1 MNTTHTHTPS
11 LQTRNLVKNFG
22 HVAALRGISLN
33 IASGQSVAIMGPSG
47 SGKSTLLHCLSGVLP
62 PTSGHVWLNGKD
74 ISEASDKT
82 RSKLR
87 LNTCGFVFQDGQLVP
102 ELSARENVA
111 IPLLLQGKKRTEAF
125 TIADQWLDR
134 LGIFEQKDRRPGDM
148 SGGQMQRIAI
158 ARALAPEPEVVF
170 ADEPTGALDQS
181 TGHEVIQILSMATQ
195 MRGATLVM
203 VTHDP
208 KVAQWCER
216 IIEIRDG
223 VIHADTYEKDQ

>member
-22 HVAALRGISLN
+22 HVVALRGISLN

-74 ISEASDKT
+74 ISEASDKI

-148 SGGQMQRIAI
+148 SGGQM
-158 ARALAPEPEVVF
+158 
-170 ADEPTGALDQS
+170 
-181 TGHEVIQILSMATQ
+181 
-195 MRGATLVM
+195 
-203 VTHDP
+203 
-208 KVAQWCER
+208 
-216 IIEIRDG
+216 
-223 VIHADTYEKDQ
+223 

>member
-1 MNTTHTHTPS
+1 M
-11 LQTRNLVKNFG
+11 
-22 HVAALRGISLN
+22 
-33 IASGQSVAIMGPSG
+33 
-47 SGKSTLLHCLSGVLP
+47 
-62 PTSGHVWLNGKD
+62 
-74 ISEASDKT
+74 
-82 RSKLR
+82 
-87 LNTCGFVFQDGQLVP
+87 
-102 ELSARENVA
+102 
-111 IPLLLQGKKRTEAF
+111 
-125 TIADQWLDR
+125 
-134 LGIFEQKDRRPGDM
+134 
-148 SGGQMQRIAI
+148 
-158 ARALAPEPEVVF
+158 F